1 MEDLL
6 EINRR
11 VHGQHGQHYLNKD
24 EPNSCFVATDTEFTW
39 ASSWPVGRAFPGSVA
54 QFDSHPITIIKTQTV
69 LDTSDDTVLSN
80 PIEHYNLRLTL
91 PGANT
96 AVRVASLAEY
106 KWTAN
111 KPLFVDYI

>member
-1 MEDLL
+1 M
-6 EINRR
+6 
-11 VHGQHGQHYLNKD
+11 
-24 EPNSCFVATDTEFTW
+24 
-39 ASSWPVGRAFPGSVA
+39 
-54 QFDSHPITIIKTQTV
+54 